1 MAHYML
7 NDRDSA
13 TEEYDP
19 DDEYWSAESLSWV
32 FEAVPSRTRPNC
44 YSFRKGGN
52 NATIYPT
59 IWSDGNIRD
68 VDLGAIEEAQ
78 IKLIKE
84 GIKKNIKK
92 EELRPE
98 AEEKAFACLEKRIGR
113 SPVHRRRSTFG
124 GGKSTRKKRKKRK
137 PRKRKRKK
145 EKSRKRKKKKSRK
158 SKKNINN

>member
-1 MAHYML
+1 ML
-7 NDRDSA
+7 NNRDSD

-44 YSFRKGGN
+44 YSFRKGGR
-52 NATIYPT
+52 TGPIYTT
-59 IWSDGNIRD
+59 IWAAGLSD
-68 VDLGAIEEAQ
+68 VDEGAIEEAQ
-78 IKLIKE
+78 IKLIKK

-145 EKSRKRKKKKSRK
+145 KKSRKRKKKK
-158 SKKNINN
+158 